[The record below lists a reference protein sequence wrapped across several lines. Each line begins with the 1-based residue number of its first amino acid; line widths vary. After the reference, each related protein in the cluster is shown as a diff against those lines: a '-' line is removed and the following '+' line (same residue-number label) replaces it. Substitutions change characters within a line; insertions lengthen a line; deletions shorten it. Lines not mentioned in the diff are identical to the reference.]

1 MKQLVVWLTLIISVL
16 ILPAAQAQ
24 DTPILSDDPPYP
36 CPNANGAYYQAG
48 VFPRF
53 DAATRSLVL
62 VDANGATIRTLD
74 HIEQNVRII
83 NWSPDCRYLTGALG
97 VIGRYE
103 SGESRSSGEDYVNWD
118 SRQELVIWDVYSGQR
133 LTSLVRAG
141 GGSFL
146 PSNLVRWSPQ
156 SDRALIATAYYGH
169 FLWRADSQAVTELER
184 ADLGGWYRGY
194 SMNQL
199 YWDTSRQWLW
209 STATGNVVTFD
220 MESGLVQAVF
230 SVCPN
235 NTPADCWGETR
246 FGFSP
251 DSAKLIVYSLNAP
264 RMDWG
269 SITIHDL
276 TTREAMTVNT
286 EGFAAPHIPYSTTY
300 PVALSA
306 DNRYLIAGYDAIR
319 VWDIQNLPATFEERL
334 PIYRHAGPEAT
345 IDSLRFADWGIIET
359 TSAEGVQ
366 RWDLHTGA
374 YIE

>member
-1 MKQLVVWLTLIISVL
+1 MKQLVVWLTLIIS
-16 ILPAAQAQ
+16 
-24 DTPILSDDPPYP
+24 ILSDDPPYP

-74 HIEQNVRII
+74 HIEHNLRII

-133 LTSLVRAG
+133 VTSLVRAG

-194 SMNQL
+194 SMDQL

-251 DSAKLIVYSLNAP
+251 DSANGLGQHHHSRPDHA
-264 RMDWG
+264 G
-269 SITIHDL
+269 SDHCQYRRL
-276 TTREAMTVNT
+276 RR
-286 EGFAAPHIPYSTTY
+286 AAY
-300 PVALSA
+300 PVLNHVSRRPLRRQPLS
-306 DNRYLIAGYDAIR
+306 NR
-319 VWDIQNLPATFEERL
+319 RL
-334 PIYRHAGPEAT
+334 RCDPCVGH
-345 IDSLRFADWGIIET
+345 SKFACD
-359 TSAEGVQ
+359 V
-366 RWDLHTGA
+366 
-374 YIE
+374 